1 MFVTAKTFVLQG
13 NQLIFQGWSVSHS
26 FLSFFETVLSLI
38 TFSGLK
44 EDIFVMLSMLLIVLM
59 LAVFFEF
66 LLTRMCILSEGGNV

>member
-26 FLSFFETVLSLI
+26 FLSFSETVLSLI
-38 TFSGLK
+38 TFSRLK

-59 LAVFFEF
+59 FAVFFEL

>member
-26 FLSFFETVLSLI
+26 FLSFSETVLSLI

-59 LAVFFEF
+59 FAVFFEL

>member
-1 MFVTAKTFVLQG
+1 VFVTAKTFVLQG

-26 FLSFFETVLSLI
+26 FLSFSETVLSLI
-38 TFSGLK
+38 TFSRLK